1 MLNFAVLMGCSA
13 FILMWQQS
21 VGNVVNILD
30 NEGEGKWLKDN
41 KNNKDKET
49 IEMVNETIG
58 RIRNDGTGFN

>member
-1 MLNFAVLMGCSA
+1 
-13 FILMWQQS
+13 